1 MREKHLQ
8 WIYLRPFANAAPLP
22 FHPIDPFPLS
32 IFHSA
37 HTHNPAFIAHL
48 LTLFSVAAT
57 TLLCV
62 HLVNC
67 SLTTGCTDSH
77 LGLGCGK
84 LSGTSQQSFYQVH
97 HLIFAQKRLQTRL
110 CVCLCWWPPSVVFVS
125 EQKSWRV
132 FCNNLCVCV
141 CVCVCTWN
149 EQQKEN
155 NRSVDL
161 HDDDLFICSPF
172 LMINQ
177 LICLS
182 IVFCLQVHPV
192 VPIRC
197 ALTVWL
203 NCKLATFHHF
213 LGPFLHIWMVA
224 LFILQHSVSSLP
236 SSRSSPPKHCVRVI
250 QLQRSEKD
258 LADCVHCSFSIQSPR
273 SSSGKLQQLA
283 SAVQH
288 VRGCKWLVCNTH
300 TVANYGG
307 RMANSWI
314 WSFPTI
320 ITRMLT
326 LICNRFI
333 FRRQSSI
340 GRISC
345 THTHTNLTYTHI
357 SLVLF
362 A

>member
-141 CVCVCTWN
+141 CVCVCVLGTS
-149 EQQKEN
+149 
-155 NRSVDL
+155 NRKKIIVRL
-161 HDDDLFICSPF
+161 ICTMMICSF
-172 LMINQ
+172 VHLSWWSINWFVYRSFFACRFIQ
-177 LICLS
+177 LCQFGVLWPCGWIASWQLS
-182 IVFCLQVHPV
+182 I
-192 VPIRC
+192 
-197 ALTVWL
+197 
-203 NCKLATFHHF
+203 TF
-213 LGPFLHIWMVA
+213 
-224 LFILQHSVSSLP
+224 
-236 SSRSSPPKHCVRVI
+236 
-250 QLQRSEKD
+250 
-258 LADCVHCSFSIQSPR
+258 
-273 SSSGKLQQLA
+273 
-283 SAVQH
+283 
-288 VRGCKWLVCNTH
+288 
-300 TVANYGG
+300 
-307 RMANSWI
+307 
-314 WSFPTI
+314 
-320 ITRMLT
+320 
-326 LICNRFI
+326 
-333 FRRQSSI
+333 
-340 GRISC
+340 
-345 THTHTNLTYTHI
+345 
-357 SLVLF
+357 
-362 A
+362 